1 MKHMAKKVN
10 AMFEAELIKNQE
22 KGGAWL
28 GEFSVVWDDMDEPS
42 ASGRQAFSNASAGKR
57 WLKAMVLANTTKKS
71 IKMVASDAKDI
82 KDKPVHFTGSVA
94 FKIIL

>member
-1 MKHMAKKVN
+1 MAKKVN

-28 GEFSVVWDDMDEPS
+28 GEFSVVRDDMEQPS
-42 ASGRQAFSNASAGKR
+42 VSGRQAFSNASAGKR

-71 IKMVASDAKDI
+71 VKMVASDARDI

-94 FKIIL
+94 FKIVL

>member
-1 MKHMAKKVN
+1 MAKKVN

-28 GEFSVVWDDMDEPS
+28 CEFSIVRDDQEPPS

-57 WLKAMVLANTTKKS
+57 WLKAMVLANTPKKS
-71 IKMVASDAKDI
+71 IKMVATDEKDV
-82 KDKPVHFTGSVA
+82 KEKPVHFNGAVA

>member
-1 MKHMAKKVN
+1 MAKKIN

-28 GEFSVVWDDMDEPS
+28 GEFSVVRDDLEQSS

-57 WLKAMVLANTTKKS
+57 WLKEQVLANTNKKS
-71 IKMVASDAKDI
+71 IKMIASDARDA
-82 KDKPVHFTGSVA
+82 KDKPVHFEGAVA